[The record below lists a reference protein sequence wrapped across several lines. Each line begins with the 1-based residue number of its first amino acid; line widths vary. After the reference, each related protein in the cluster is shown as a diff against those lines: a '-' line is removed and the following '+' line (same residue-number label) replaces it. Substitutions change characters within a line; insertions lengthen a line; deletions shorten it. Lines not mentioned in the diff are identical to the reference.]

1 MFSAFCYLKT
11 SFGALPMKAVSDWWS
26 VTGYRVLAIST
37 ARDRQPMVL
46 KSFEPIWVA
55 PAGARWR
62 G

>member
-1 MFSAFCYLKT
+1 
-11 SFGALPMKAVSDWWS
+11 MKAVSEWWS
-26 VTGYRVLAIST
+26 VTGYRVLVIPT

-46 KSFEPIWVA
+46 EWLVPIWVA